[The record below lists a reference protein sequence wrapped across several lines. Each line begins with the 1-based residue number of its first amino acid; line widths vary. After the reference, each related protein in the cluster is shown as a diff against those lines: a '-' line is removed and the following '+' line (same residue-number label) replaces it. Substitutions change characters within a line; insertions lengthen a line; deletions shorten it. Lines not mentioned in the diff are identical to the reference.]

1 MKKNIIIFIVSLLPL
16 FAEAQDLSQG
26 FIVIDLSDYP
36 MEEVSK
42 PAYLDFIIDPSFG
55 TTIRRITNASLGEV
69 IVPMYSTIQAWN
81 TDETLMILYDQ
92 SKGKHVLLDGI
103 TYEFI
108 RFLEDVEPADL
119 EQIFWDFN
127 EPDIF
132 YYPENI
138 SSDFIKYSVSSQTKE
153 IIINLQEIAAC
164 DGEIHMGNDIQMMSW
179 ESDLISF
186 RCNNSIS
193 YSYRISTQ
201 ELTSFTIDELGFAS
215 PSIGPSGDL
224 FYHDGKVYND
234 LGIEVSILNESSV
247 EHSCMG
253 KLTNGNDAHFA
264 IAFAQGPLG
273 GCIGDIIAHDLSTG
287 ECFPIISQSQG
298 YDYPQSGTHISAIA
312 HKNTEGGW
320 IAASMIGY
328 DQDGQSLLDQ
338 EIVIANSKEGEI
350 KVCRI
355 GHHRSDESQFDYW
368 GEPHAV
374 ISPTGTRVLFGSDWS
389 GEEDGQSI
397 DSYDIELPTYNA
409 PSALINQNFINA
421 DHIIFPNPAEELLN
435 VSFSNPKFKKIE
447 VLIYDINGKLLITD
461 TTESNHF
468 QLNTSVLISGLYFYR
483 ISGIDEQNIIGK
495 FVKK

>member
-164 DGEIHMGNDIQMMSW
+164 DG
-179 ESDLISF
+179 DLI
-186 RCNNSIS
+186 
-193 YSYRISTQ
+193 
-201 ELTSFTIDELGFAS
+201 
-215 PSIGPSGDL
+215 
-224 FYHDGKVYND
+224 
-234 LGIEVSILNESSV
+234 
-247 EHSCMG
+247 
-253 KLTNGNDAHFA
+253 
-264 IAFAQGPLG
+264 
-273 GCIGDIIAHDLSTG
+273 
-287 ECFPIISQSQG
+287 
-298 YDYPQSGTHISAIA
+298 
-312 HKNTEGGW
+312 
-320 IAASMIGY
+320 
-328 DQDGQSLLDQ
+328 
-338 EIVIANSKEGEI
+338 
-350 KVCRI
+350 
-355 GHHRSDESQFDYW
+355 
-368 GEPHAV
+368 
-374 ISPTGTRVLFGSDWS
+374 
-389 GEEDGQSI
+389 
-397 DSYDIELPTYNA
+397 
-409 PSALINQNFINA
+409 
-421 DHIIFPNPAEELLN
+421 
-435 VSFSNPKFKKIE
+435 
-447 VLIYDINGKLLITD
+447 
-461 TTESNHF
+461 
-468 QLNTSVLISGLYFYR
+468 
-483 ISGIDEQNIIGK
+483 
-495 FVKK
+495 